1 MRIDGRDV
9 PLINWSE
16 EGFLAGPYA
25 GSLIAGQKAT
35 VRIVVRYYHDRTGTL
50 DLELKVLIKRV
61 SSPGIAARFQAP
73 ERYKL
78 QALQAYYAAKRAEVK
93 KP

>member
-35 VRIVVRYYHDRTGTL
+35 VRIVVRDYHDRIGTL
-50 DLELKVLIKRV
+50 DLELKVTIKRV
-61 SSPGIAARFQAP
+61 CNPGIAARFAAP
-73 ERYKL
+73 ERYKR
-78 QALQAYYAAKRAEVK
+78 QALQAHYAAKQAEVK